1 MRAADVRRTLL
12 AVAVLATL
20 PAQASMR
27 FCGLPPDRSVAQE
40 ERLLLLTAAVK
51 AELQRAGAPVA
62 LVSRSGL
69 NLGRFGLRYTH
80 AGWSLRE
87 GADLP
92 WAVRQLY
99 FDCDEQFPRLFD
111 QGITGF
117 VRGVDD
123 PELAFI
129 SLVWL
134 PEGPA
139 QAVTAAATDKVRAL
153 SLQSG
158 RYSANAYAFSTR
170 SQNCNQWALE
180 LLAHAVA
187 PPDSTQPPRAA
198 AQAWLR
204 TAGYEPSMVNV
215 GAWWGVSALSPW
227 LHDDEHPLLQP
238 EQPRYSVSTPESLE
252 AFVQRH
258 WPEARRLE
266 LCVGPHG
273 VQRTRGWTALNAR
286 CEPQP

>member
-1 MRAADVRRTLL
+1 MLRQALWAAALY
-12 AVAVLATL
+12 AAL
-20 PAQASMR
+20 PTQASMR

-40 ERLLLLTAAVK
+40 ERLLTLTAAVK
-51 AELQRAGAPVA
+51 AELQRVNAPVA

-99 FDCDEQFPRLFD
+99 FDCEEQVPRLFD
-111 QGITGF
+111 QGLTGF

-134 PEGPA
+134 PEAPA
-139 QAVTAAATDKVRAL
+139 QALAATARDKARAL
-153 SLQSG
+153 SLQQG

-187 PPDSTQPPRAA
+187 QAGGHAPRVA
-198 AQAWLR
+198 AQTWLR
-204 TAGYEPSMVNV
+204 EAGYQASVVNV

-227 LHDDEHPLLQP
+227 LHDDEHPLLSP
-238 EQPRYSVSTPESLE
+238 EQPSYSVSTPQSLE
-252 AFVQRH
+252 AFIRQQWPQAQRI
-258 WPEARRLE
+258 E
-266 LCVGPHG
+266 LCVGPQGVLVAHG
-273 VQRTRGWTALNAR
+273 WEALNPR
-286 CEPQP
+286 CEQPR

>member
-1 MRAADVRRTLL
+1 MLRHALWAAALF
-12 AVAVLATL
+12 AAL
-20 PAQASMR
+20 PTQASMR

-40 ERLLLLTAAVK
+40 ERLLTLTSAVK
-51 AELQRAGAPVA
+51 AELQRVNAPVA

-99 FDCDEQFPRLFD
+99 FDCEEQFPRLFD
-111 QGITGF
+111 QGLTGF

-134 PEGPA
+134 PQGLA
-139 QAVTAAATDKVRAL
+139 QALAAAAANKAHAL
-153 SLQSG
+153 SLQQG
-158 RYSANAYAFSTR
+158 LYSANAYAFSTR

-180 LLAHAVA
+180 LLANAVA
-187 PPDSTQPPRAA
+187 HAPSPLAPRAA

-204 TAGYEPSMVNV
+204 EAGYEPSVVNV

-227 LHDDEHPLLQP
+227 VHDDEHPLLQP
-238 EQPRYSVSTPESLE
+238 AQPRYSVSTPESIE
-252 AFVQRH
+252 AFIRQQ
-258 WPEARRLE
+258 WPEAQRVE

-273 VQRTRGWTALNAR
+273 VQVARAWEALNPR
-286 CEPQP
+286 CEPQR

>member
-1 MRAADVRRTLL
+1 MRAASSALL
-12 AVAVLATL
+12 ALAVLAAL

-51 AELQRAGAPVA
+51 AELQREGAPVA

-111 QGITGF
+111 QGLTGF

-129 SLVWL
+129 SVVWL
-134 PEGPA
+134 PQGPA
-139 QAVTAAATDKVRAL
+139 QALAAAAADKARAL

-187 PPDSTQPPRAA
+187 APSAQPPRRA

-204 TAGYEPSMVNV
+204 EAGYEPSVVNV
-215 GAWWGVSALSPW
+215 GAWWGLSALSPW
-227 LHDDEHPLLQP
+227 LHNDEHPLLQP
-238 EQPRYSVSTPESLE
+238 DQPRYSVSTPESLE
-252 AFVQRH
+252 AFIHQR
-258 WPEARRLE
+258 WPEAQRME

-273 VQRTRGWTALNAR
+273 VQVARGWAALNAR
-286 CEPQP
+286 CEPQS

>member
-1 MRAADVRRTLL
+1 MRAAGLRHALF
-12 AVAVLATL
+12 AMAVLAAL

-51 AELQRAGAPVA
+51 AELQREGAPVA

-111 QGITGF
+111 QGLTGF

-129 SLVWL
+129 SVVWL
-134 PEGPA
+134 PQGPA
-139 QAVTAAATDKVRAL
+139 EALAAAATDKARAL

-187 PPDSTQPPRAA
+187 PPSSQPPRPA

-204 TAGYEPSMVNV
+204 EAGYEPSVVNV

-227 LHDDEHPLLQP
+227 LHNDEHPLLQP

-252 AFVQRH
+252 AFIRQQ
-258 WPEARRLE
+258 WPEARRVE
-266 LCVGPHG
+266 LCVGPQG
-273 VQRTRGWTALNAR
+273 VQVARGWERLNTR
-286 CEPQP
+286 CEP

>member
-1 MRAADVRRTLL
+1 MRAAGLRPALF
-12 AVAVLATL
+12 AVAALAAL
-20 PAQASMR
+20 SAQASMR

-40 ERLLLLTAAVK
+40 ERLLTLTSAVK
-51 AELQRAGAPVA
+51 AELQRVNAPVA

-99 FDCDEQFPRLFD
+99 FDCDEQYPRLFD
-111 QGITGF
+111 QGLTGF

-123 PELAFI
+123 PALAFI

-134 PEGPA
+134 P
-139 QAVTAAATDKVRAL
+139 QAPTQALAAAARDKTRAL
-153 SLQSG
+153 SLQNG

-187 PPDSTQPPRAA
+187 PASAQPPRPA

-204 TAGYEPSMVNV
+204 EAGYEPSVVSV

-238 EQPRYSVSTPESLE
+238 EQPRYSVSTPESME
-252 AFVQRH
+252 AFIQRQ
-258 WPEARRLE
+258 WPEAQRVE

-273 VQRTRGWTALNAR
+273 VQVMRGWDRLNAR
-286 CEPQP
+286 CEP

>member
-1 MRAADVRRTLL
+1 MRAAGLRHALF
-12 AVAVLATL
+12 AMAVLAAL

-51 AELQRAGAPVA
+51 AELQREGAPVA

-111 QGITGF
+111 QGLTGF

-129 SLVWL
+129 SVVWL
-134 PEGPA
+134 PQGPA
-139 QAVTAAATDKVRAL
+139 EALAAAATDKARAL

-158 RYSANAYAFSTR
+158 RYSANAYAISTR

-187 PPDSTQPPRAA
+187 PPSSQPPRPA

-204 TAGYEPSMVNV
+204 EAGYEPSVVNV

-227 LHDDEHPLLQP
+227 LHNDEHPLLQP

-252 AFVQRH
+252 AFIRQQ
-258 WPEARRLE
+258 WPEARRVE
-266 LCVGPHG
+266 LCVGPQG
-273 VQRTRGWTALNAR
+273 VQVARGWDRLNAR
-286 CEPQP
+286 CEP

>member
-1 MRAADVRRTLL
+1 MRAL
-12 AVAVLATL
+12 AVLRHAAWAAAVCCAL
-20 PAQASMR
+20 PAHAALR

-40 ERLLLLTAAVK
+40 ERLLTLTAAVK
-51 AELQRAGAPVA
+51 AELQRVGAPVA

-69 NLGRFGLRYTH
+69 NLARFGLRYTH

-87 GADLP
+87 GTDPP

-99 FDCDEQFPRLFD
+99 FDCEEQTPRLFD
-111 QGITGF
+111 QGLTGF

-134 PEGPA
+134 PQAPA
-139 QAVTAAATDKVRAL
+139 QALAAAAQDKARAL
-153 SLQSG
+153 SLQQG

-180 LLAHAVA
+180 LLANAVA
-187 PPDSTQPPRAA
+187 PAGREPPRAA

-204 TAGYEPSMVNV
+204 QAGYQPSVVGV
-215 GAWWGVSALSPW
+215 GAWWGVAALSPW
-227 LHDDEHPLLQP
+227 LHDDEHPLLSP
-238 EQPRYSVSTPESLE
+238 EHPRYSVSTPHSLE
-252 AFVQRH
+252 AFIHQQWPQAQRV
-258 WPEARRLE
+258 E
-266 LCVGPHG
+266 LCVGASG
-273 VQRTRGWTALNAR
+273 VMVERGWQNLPAT
-286 CEPQP
+286 CEQRS